1 MRSGSGG
8 WIATIATIIT
18 FLTTIHGWISPWQQ
32 TNSHLSPQRRRRNS
46 NSNANN
52 NNNNNNPKHATTS
65 NNGDDLPTMTMTTT
79 RTITRTTDRKIST
92 EIDDDDNHTLARS
105 FHFPNRRDV
114 LALTAGAAIGST
126 FGTQTSI
133 AATTAITVRD
143 DTLNEKLLV
152 QQQQY
157 VLKFPTLFDPLY
169 GKSYRK
175 TIQRPIAN
183 NNTTIWVLEQNL
195 ELGPLQT
202 PIRCTVIQLHDGT
215 LWVHAPLAPTEEF
228 FELVESCGRSGSSS
242 SSSSGEDS
250 DTTTGTVV
258 AHVVAPTYALEH
270 KVFVKDALQRWPTAQ
285 LWTSPE
291 QFSFPFPASDELIYG
306 KSVSGVLWDNIYDDD
321 DDDSNSSD
329 YNSGET
335 RSNNMRIPPWKD
347 EIDYASL
354 KAGTFNIG
362 GKLTTLC
369 ETAFYHKDSKSLIVT
384 DAVARIPKSVP
395 ALNNPE
401 QLLLISKQSTND
413 PRPDDTPQAR
423 RDGWEKTALLVNYFF
438 PEHEELDPKHPGVVT
453 WTEGWHEN
461 FNALSGRLIVPPVVR
476 TLIYG
481 QNPDRVQR
489 WVDRIVDDRRGWDF
503 TQIIPAHFEAPI
515 AATPKEFATAFQFL
529 QDDTIDA
536 FPIKDLAR
544 GLKPI
549 ADIALKR

>member
-105 FHFPNRRDV
+105 FHFTNRRDV

-152 QQQQY
+152 QQQQQY

-202 PIRCTVIQLHDGT
+202 PI
-215 LWVHAPLAPTEEF
+215 
-228 FELVESCGRSGSSS
+228 
-242 SSSSGEDS
+242 
-250 DTTTGTVV
+250 TTY
-258 AHVVAPTYALEH
+258 PP
-270 KVFVKDALQRWPTAQ
+270 Q
-285 LWTSPE
+285 
-291 QFSFPFPASDELIYG
+291 
-306 KSVSGVLWDNIYDDD
+306 N
-321 DDDSNSSD
+321 NS
-329 YNSGET
+329 
-335 RSNNMRIPPWKD
+335 
-347 EIDYASL
+347 
-354 KAGTFNIG
+354 
-362 GKLTTLC
+362 
-369 ETAFYHKDSKSLIVT
+369 
-384 DAVARIPKSVP
+384 
-395 ALNNPE
+395 
-401 QLLLISKQSTND
+401 
-413 PRPDDTPQAR
+413 
-423 RDGWEKTALLVNYFF
+423 
-438 PEHEELDPKHPGVVT
+438 
-453 WTEGWHEN
+453 
-461 FNALSGRLIVPPVVR
+461 
-476 TLIYG
+476 
-481 QNPDRVQR
+481 
-489 WVDRIVDDRRGWDF
+489 
-503 TQIIPAHFEAPI
+503 
-515 AATPKEFATAFQFL
+515 
-529 QDDTIDA
+529 
-536 FPIKDLAR
+536 
-544 GLKPI
+544 
-549 ADIALKR
+549 